1 MLLFSCRFSR
11 QHYVTF
17 RKRWFNH
24 MGTTNGLTL
33 WEFGRSGILEPLLG
47 YRLPYEQL
55 NVAYSKVKSMGN
67 LKVFKILL
75 SIFLFYNVLFI
86 LSRDCLYA

>member
-1 MLLFSCRFSR
+1 MKILGQICPFTCYGSYASILALIGFSR

-33 WEFGRSGILEPLLG
+33 WEFGRSGILKPLLG
-47 YRLPYEQL
+47 Y
-55 NVAYSKVKSMGN
+55 
-67 LKVFKILL
+67 
-75 SIFLFYNVLFI
+75 
-86 LSRDCLYA
+86 